1 MNTEYRNGFKGC
13 LDYMEFWN
21 ALGLCG
27 IYMHI
32 WNDFKRVRNTHRIL
46 GCLVNLHG
54 VLDCVKGCPE
64 STWDAGIILVVV
76 LLEVNECVKGVL
88 NLYGMF

>member
-32 WNDFKRVRNTHRIL
+32 WNDFKRVRNTHRISSPEW
-46 GCLVNLHG
+46 HPFY
-54 VLDCVKGCPE
+54 LD
-64 STWDAGIILVVV
+64 SHQLITDAFLKI
-76 LLEVNECVKGVL
+76 
-88 NLYGMF
+88 